1 LIRDPLRPFRKVGK
15 WGYFLRDIGRAFRD
29 PATYGGETIRQM
41 RNIGVDS
48 VPLAAIVAAFIG
60 AVTAFQTRYQ
70 LFGGVQLSVVGLIS
84 RQSIVLE
91 LGPLLTGLVLTGRV
105 GARITA
111 FQTRYQLF
119 GGVQLSVVG
128 LISRQSI
135 VLELGPL
142 LTGLVL
148 TGRVGA
154 RITAEIGTMRV
165 TEQIDA
171 LETLAYDPI
180 AYLVVPRLLAALVM
194 LPVLTIIADAVG
206 IGTAMGTAVVAT
218 DVTSAAFAEGLR
230 LSFTPFQIVYSIIKA
245 TIFGGA
251 IAFFCSYEGYTAN
264 VGAEGVGRSTA
275 QAVVVT
281 SVAIL
286 VLDAL
291 TALLLAPYL
300 QA

>member
-1 LIRDPLRPFRKVGK
+1 LIRDPLGPFRKVGK
-15 WGYFLRDIGRAFRD
+15 WTYFLRDIGRALPDFR
-29 PATYGGETIRQM
+29 TYGSETIRQM

-48 VPLAAIVAAFIG
+48 LPLAAIVAAFIG
-60 AVTAFQTRYQ
+60 AGTAFQTRYQ

-84 RQSIVLE
+84 RQSI
-91 LGPLLTGLVLTGRV
+91 
-105 GARITA
+105 I
-111 FQTRYQLF
+111 
-119 GGVQLSVVG
+119 
-128 LISRQSI
+128 
-135 VLELGPL
+135 LELGPL

-180 AYLVVPRLLAALVM
+180 AYLVVPRLIAALVM
-194 LPVLTIIADAVG
+194 LPVLTILANA
-206 IGTAMGTAVVAT
+206 IGVAMAMGTAVVAT
-218 DVTSAAFAEGLR
+218 DGTSADFTAGLR
-230 LSFTPFQIVYSIIKA
+230 LSFTPFQIVYSLIKA

>member
-1 LIRDPLRPFRKVGK
+1 MAVIDRASGLFATIGSR
-15 WGYFLRDIGRAFRD
+15 GYFAARITRSLSDWR
-29 PATYGGETIRQM
+29 TYAGETIRQM

-48 VPLAAIVAAFIG
+48 VPLTAIVAAFIG

-84 RQSIVLE
+84 RQSIILE
-91 LGPLLTGLVLTGRV
+91 LGPLLT
-105 GARITA
+105 A
-111 FQTRYQLF
+111 
-119 GGVQLSVVG
+119 
-128 LISRQSI
+128 
-135 VLELGPL
+135 
-142 LTGLVL
+142 LVL

-154 RITAEIGTMRV
+154 RITAELGTMRV

-180 AYLVVPRLLAALVM
+180 AYLVVPRVLASIVM
-194 LPVLTIIADAVG
+194 LPVLTIFADSVG
-206 IGTAMGTAVVAT
+206 VGMAFLTSVVAT
-218 DVTSAAFAEGLR
+218 DILPSDFIAGLQ
-230 LSFTPFQIVYSIIKA
+230 LAYAPFQIIYSLIKA
-245 TIFGGA
+245 TIFGLA
-251 IAFFCSYEGYTAN
+251 IAFFCSYEGYNAN
-264 VGAEGVGRSTA
+264 AGAEGVGRSTA
-275 QAVVVT
+275 SAVVVT